1 MRNTRVA
8 VVLGLMIAVALAV
21 GLASHE
27 APPDSPVPSITNPG
41 PLGLKALFVYLQERG
56 RDVSAQTS
64 SLDSIPAGTRTLVI
78 AAPQA
83 QPVTKEEVAALER
96 FVRDGGTL
104 VYLSPHALGEH
115 QPGMEDWLHIV
126 SGPLPGTNHQGLASE
141 WVDPAGVTVD
151 VWLPAGALRDLS
163 LLRVARDRS
172 LRVDHEDAVPLA
184 GLGGAGVL
192 WRWGLGQGEVYV
204 AAGPDLAENRRL
216 ELLDNLRLWDVLAA
230 RGPLRFDE
238 FHHAV
243 ITRPPLSQGLWVFIA
258 QSLAV
263 GLVYVVSRGTRFGAP
278 RPVRVERHRSSR
290 EYVRSLGWLMRR
302 AKVEAELLP
311 ELDTGLRRLMHE
323 RLGIAP
329 SLPDAEAARLLEE
342 TCGVPARDYLDTKED
357 LLRTRE
363 RTPIRPADYTR
374 LARRYALLERRVTGR
389 EGVPQE

>member
-1 MRNTRVA
+1 MKNARVA

-27 APPDSPVPSITNPG
+27 AVPDSPVPSITNPG
-41 PLGLKALFVYLQERG
+41 PLGLKALFVYLRERG
-56 RDVSAQTS
+56 RDVSAQES
-64 SLDSIPAGTRTLVI
+64 SLESLPQGTRTLVI

-83 QPVTKEEVAALER
+83 QPVTKEEISALER
-96 FVRDGGTL
+96 FVQGGGTL
-104 VYLSPHALGEH
+104 VYLSPHGLGAH
-115 QPGMEDWLHIV
+115 QPGMEEWLRLA
-126 SGPLPGTNHQGLASE
+126 SGALPGANHQGLASE

-151 VWLPAGALRDLS
+151 VWLPAGALRGLS

-172 LRVDHEDAVPLA
+172 LRMERADAVPLA
-184 GLGGAGVL
+184 GLGAAGVL
-192 WRWGLGQGEVYV
+192 WHWSLGQGEVYV
-204 AAGPDLAENRRL
+204 VAGPDLAENRRL
-216 ELLDNLRLWDVLAA
+216 ELLDNLRFWDALAA

-238 FHHAV
+238 FHHAAV
-243 ITRPPLSQGLWVFIA
+243 TRPPLSQGLWVFIA
-258 QSLAV
+258 QGLAV

-278 RPVRVERHRSSR
+278 RPLRVERHRSSR

-311 ELDTGLRRLMHE
+311 ELDTALRRLMQE

-342 TCGVPARDYLDTKED
+342 TCGVPARDYLDAKED
-357 LLRTRE
+357 LLRTRGHA
-363 RTPIRPADYTR
+363 PVRPADYAR

-389 EGVPQE
+389 AGDARE